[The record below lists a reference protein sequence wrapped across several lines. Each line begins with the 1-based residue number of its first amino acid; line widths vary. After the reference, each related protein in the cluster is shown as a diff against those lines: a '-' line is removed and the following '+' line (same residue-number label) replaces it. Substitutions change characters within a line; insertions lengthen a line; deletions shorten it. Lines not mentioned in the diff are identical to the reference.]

1 MKIKTKNFKDIEVLE
16 ENIITF
22 KNGIP
27 GFSELKKFILIEDEN
42 NKIFTWLQS
51 IEDGDIS
58 IALLDMKNIM
68 TEYDPKIKKEMIE
81 ELGEIK
87 NNLLVYNV
95 VVIPENIED
104 IRVNLVAPIV
114 INLSTN
120 KGVQVIVE
128 NKEYKVKH
136 YIYELLK
143 K

>member
-27 GFSELKKFILIEDEN
+27 GFSALKKFILIEDEN

-95 VVIPENIED
+95 VVIPENIKD